1 MSITTKTTKSKKSAV
16 KEDKSLYAGLM
27 RLHILH
33 EAEQQDVCGV
43 WVMDHL
49 REHGYDI
56 SPGTLYPMLH
66 GLEKKGYL
74 KSTKERVGKTMRRIY
89 AITPQGISVLG
100 DAKNKVW
107 ELFGD
112 LFQPH
117 K

>member
-1 MSITTKTTKSKKSAV
+1 MSTNNKNPIM
-16 KEDKSLYAGLM
+16 EDKSLYAGLM

-33 EAEQQDVCGV
+33 EAEQQEICGV

-49 REHGYDI
+49 RQHGYDI

-74 KSTKERVGKTMRRIY
+74 NSTKERVGKTMRRIY
-89 AITPQGISVLG
+89 AITPEGIAVLG
-100 DAKNKVW
+100 DAKNKVS

-112 LFQPH
+112 LFHPH
-117 K
+117 E